1 MDTLNEH
8 FFEGVEKLLEVWFL
22 DDDIVLTEDI
32 CKLPKTEDGGDDS
45 DVGSG
50 DMKKLE
56 LVKEQEP
63 KTFIS
68 TVNADLRRIPRHV
81 WDSLLGMAK
90 CEIISFTRNAN
101 IDAYVLSESSMF
113 VSRRRWILKTC
124 GTTTPLACLQP
135 LLRLAEQLGFKGT
148 SDVFYSRKNFVR
160 PELQASPYRSFSE
173 EVEFLDGV
181 FEDGHSYC
189 LGALNNDCWYLYTH
203 HHRPDTAPRPE
214 KAITNGGSTITIY
227 NRSITN
233 YDDEP
238 INCLIRQNGKQKHH
252 QCQLLNGHQRYG
264 QEDSGSGNEKDE
276 EEYDDDEDDDDDD
289 GDRNEDE
296 EDVPWMT
303 VSPSVIMPSFTYKS
317 DPELDSDQTIEI
329 LMQDLDSSIMEIFTK
344 EISASAGEATVRSC
358 IHRLLPGMKIDDYLF
373 EPCGYSM
380 NGINERGEYMTIHI
394 TPESRFSYVS
404 FESNVTSVDYG
415 KLIKRVIETFWP
427 KKFLITIFANQLSR
441 AYVEICQLED
451 EQHGILTRWQRNDL
465 QCCKF
470 PRFKLLFAQY
480 SSAPS

>member
-1 MDTLNEH
+1 MEALNEH

-22 DDDIVLTEDI
+22 DDDNIPTKDNRRRLERAEEKCVDDGEDV
-32 CKLPKTEDGGDDS
+32 KAQ
-45 DVGSG
+45 
-50 DMKKLE
+50 E
-56 LVKEQEP
+56 LVKELEQSTLIS
-63 KTFIS
+63 KT
-68 TVNADLRRIPRHV
+68 ADLRQIPRQV
-81 WDSLLGMAK
+81 WDSLLGLVK

-135 LLRLAEQLGFKGT
+135 LLRLAVQLGFKGT

-160 PELQASPYRSFSE
+160 PELQTSPHRSFAE
-173 EVEFLDGV
+173 EVEFLNSV
-181 FEDGHSYC
+181 FVDGHSYC
-189 LGALNNDCWYLYTH
+189 LGPINNDCWYLYTH
-203 HHRPDTAPRPE
+203 HHCIDTAPRPA
-214 KAITNGGSTITIY
+214 KANQKFRCLSIY
-227 NRSITN
+227 A
-233 YDDEP
+233 
-238 INCLIRQNGKQKHH
+238 QN
-252 QCQLLNGHQRYG
+252 
-264 QEDSGSGNEKDE
+264 SGSCNQKNGLIAKNGDNNQQLNSHNNRFNNNHNGYNFDNQKENNTAVNPKDTRNGEDKDE
-276 EEYDDDEDDDDDD
+276 VYD
-289 GDRNEDE
+289 N
-296 EDVPWMT
+296 VPWIT
-303 VSPSVIMPSFTYKS
+303 VSPVMVPSMTLCKI
-317 DPELDSDQTIEI
+317 DPDLDADQTIEI
-329 LMQDLDSSIMEIFTK
+329 LMQDLDANVMEIFTK
-344 EISASAGEATVRSC
+344 EVSSNANEATVRSC

-380 NGINERGEYMTIHI
+380 NGINEQGEYMTIHI

-404 FESNVTSVDYG
+404 FESNVSSVDYG

-427 KKFLITIFANQLSR
+427 RKFLITIFANQLSR

-451 EQHGILTRWQRNDL
+451 DEQHGILNRWQRNDL